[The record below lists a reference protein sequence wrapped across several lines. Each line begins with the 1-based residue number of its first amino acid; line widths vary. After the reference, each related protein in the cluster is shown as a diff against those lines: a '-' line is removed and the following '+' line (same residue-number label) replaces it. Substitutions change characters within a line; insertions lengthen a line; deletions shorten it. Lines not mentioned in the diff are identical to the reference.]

1 MNYEPTETSIPI
13 TGPFHSNL
21 AQTESASSPA
31 SQPPP
36 PTVYLLTPTCWHA
49 CRHTCMHTHTHTQ
62 HLMRQVLEVA
72 PTNHKHGQ
80 ELTIRSTKYTT
91 DPCTMLQ
98 SYHHTLQNLAH
109 TDAVGTAWQQH
120 PTTTNVPPSIDTP
133 SQATSHLVLVT
144 TPHHKQRPTW

>member
-13 TGPFHSNL
+13 IGPFHSKQCT
-21 AQTESASSPA
+21 AQTESESSPA
-31 SQPPP
+31 PPP
-36 PTVYLLTPTCWHA
+36 PSTCSRQHA
-49 CRHTCMHTHTHTQ
+49 GMHVDTHVCTQTHTDTQ
-62 HLMRQVLEVA
+62 HLLSQVLEVA

-120 PTTTNVPPSIDTP
+120 PTPSDVPPGNDTP
-133 SQATSHLVLVT
+133 PQVTSHLVM
-144 TPHHKQRPTW
+144 TPHPKQRPTW